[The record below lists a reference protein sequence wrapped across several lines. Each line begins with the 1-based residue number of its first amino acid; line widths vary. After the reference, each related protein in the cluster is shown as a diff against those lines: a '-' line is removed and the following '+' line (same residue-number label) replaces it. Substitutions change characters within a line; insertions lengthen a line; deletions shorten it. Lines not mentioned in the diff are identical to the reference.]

1 MRAIDLAGNDREA
14 TNANEKCINR
24 KILLPIA
31 DVMVQVGDYI
41 NYNAGNWTQADVN
54 KIKAS
59 PGSPSVGL
67 KHDLLGT
74 APNQFTGFTINQSRN
89 GTATINKIH
98 IIYGN
103 CTKTGWRIF

>member
-1 MRAIDLAGNDREA
+1 MI
-14 TNANEKCINR
+14 EKQQMQM
-24 KILLPIA
+24 KVYQQKKYYYQLQ
-31 DVMVQVGDYI
+31 MWVQVGDYV

-103 CTKTGWRIF
+103 CTKTGWRIFWHK